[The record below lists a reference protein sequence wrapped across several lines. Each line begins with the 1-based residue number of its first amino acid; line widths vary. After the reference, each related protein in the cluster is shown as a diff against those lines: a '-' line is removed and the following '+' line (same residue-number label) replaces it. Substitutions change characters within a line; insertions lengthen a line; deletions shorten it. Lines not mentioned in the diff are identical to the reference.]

1 MDGWM
6 DDNGRVLPSCTVLT
20 NYIEGKHRDW
30 YIISNREENETG
42 IFEYWLFVSLYIMYI
57 YYIYFNQL
65 PCSAITNLK
74 FLLTIEEVMNLRNT
88 MYKLAGK
95 EMKSSGG

>member
-1 MDGWM
+1 M

-42 IFEYWLFVSLYIMYI
+42 IFEYWLFVSLYIYI
-57 YYIYFNQL
+57 YIIFILINYLVQ
-65 PCSAITNLK
+65 P
-74 FLLTIEEVMNLRNT
+74 
-88 MYKLAGK
+88 
-95 EMKSSGG
+95 

>member
-42 IFEYWLFVSLYIMYI
+42 ILSIGCLLAYILCIYI
-57 YYIYFNQL
+57 IFILINYLVQ
-65 PCSAITNLK
+65 P
-74 FLLTIEEVMNLRNT
+74 
-88 MYKLAGK
+88 
-95 EMKSSGG
+95 